1 LGLHILSLSCLILPL
16 LTVKNSVSNGT
27 LYPSNIFL
35 VPLASPDCFLESKI
49 CYMSLLDVIVNAV
62 LDNPPTDDAM
72 IPVEVV
78 QGDFV
83 QGKVRV
89 NVMTEVMCI

>member
-1 LGLHILSLSCLILPL
+1 
-16 LTVKNSVSNGT
+16 
-27 LYPSNIFL
+27 
-35 VPLASPDCFLESKI
+35 
-49 CYMSLLDVIVNAV
+49 MSLLDVIVNAV